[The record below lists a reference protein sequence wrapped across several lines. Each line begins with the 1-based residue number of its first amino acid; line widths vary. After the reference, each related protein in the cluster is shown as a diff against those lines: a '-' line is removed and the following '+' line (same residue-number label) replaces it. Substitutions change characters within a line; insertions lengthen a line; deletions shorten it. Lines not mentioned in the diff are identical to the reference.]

1 MANRNNMTGR
11 ERERERERDK
21 DAGNRRNAWM
31 KISGL

>member
-11 ERERERERDK
+11 EREREK
-21 DAGNRRNAWM
+21 NAGSRRNAWM